1 MRRGEQRKL
10 GNKRPRGGS
19 SDRSLWYWL
28 LEWPGRYR
36 CTLACDGAQKG
47 ERRKLFPTGVKYT
60 KRPCG
65 RRDKNGPFLRPPGFL
80 ALRKACV
87 LRLLRSCV
95 FPSPLHRLLFFL
107 PPSLDVPGKLLTGQR
122 GAEVLRQHLSQRRR
136 RVRRLLSHIFLA
148 ERGALGEDE
157 DHKVSGA
164 KRPLLHPG
172 PASRAR
178 ALPSPA
184 VPRDFSFVLQS
195 KARASWKDKGVSTA
209 GKSRC
214 VCWGGGIGRGSG
226 SQRQGWGPAGSARPV
241 PARAAPTHRPHTK
254 GRRRAGEGRDQHSL
268 SPLSRPPRPPPLP
281 LGTRFRD

>member
-1 MRRGEQRKL
+1 MKTGEQRKL

-36 CTLACDGAQKG
+36 CTLACDGAQEG

-60 KRPCG
+60 KRPCS

-80 ALRKACV
+80 ALRKPCMLSI
-87 LRLLRSCV
+87 LRFCV
-95 FPSPLHRLLFFL
+95 FPSPLHRLPFFFFL
-107 PPSLDVPGKLLTGQR
+107 PFLDVPGKLLTGQR

-136 RVRRLLSHIFLA
+136 RARRPLSHIFIA

-172 PASRAR
+172 PASWAR

-184 VPRDFSFVLQS
+184 VPRDFSFVLQ
-195 KARASWKDKGVSTA
+195 R
-209 GKSRC
+209 KSESI
-214 VCWGGGIGRGSG
+214 V
-226 SQRQGWGPAGSARPV
+226 
-241 PARAAPTHRPHTK
+241 
-254 GRRRAGEGRDQHSL
+254 EG
-268 SPLSRPPRPPPLP
+268 
-281 LGTRFRD
+281 